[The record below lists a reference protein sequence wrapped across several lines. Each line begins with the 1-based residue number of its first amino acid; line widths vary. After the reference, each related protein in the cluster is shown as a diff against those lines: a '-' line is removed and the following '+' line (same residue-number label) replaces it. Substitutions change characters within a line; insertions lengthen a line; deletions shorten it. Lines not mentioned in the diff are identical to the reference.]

1 MGGHG
6 EGMFG
11 GGGRGAVRDNEGQW
25 VVMVRV
31 CLVEG
36 GGGGRGAV
44 RDNEGQW
51 VVMDRVCLVGGGGLE
66 GQ

>member
-11 GGGRGAVRDNEGQW
+11 GGGKGAVRDNEGQW

-31 CLVEG
+31 CLVG
-36 GGGGRGAV
+36 GGGG
-44 RDNEGQW
+44 
-51 VVMDRVCLVGGGGLE
+51 
-66 GQ
+66 